1 MNETPLSLVLEL
13 AGRDATLT
21 GRTGLWTDLMTNA
34 SKSRWFG
41 VGYGA
46 FWVGP
51 ASYEMYPLENWSRE
65 TPRWRPMQGH
75 NGYLDVYVE
84 LGIVGLVLLAG
95 TLGTALFSIGRTLQN
110 QYDAGSFRLVL
121 FLSVLF
127 NNVTESSLLKGTHS
141 LWFLFLLAA
150 VNVPALAKAP
160 ATARAVARAVAPT
173 PRPMSARPAWQPRS
187 ARMGRS

>member
-1 MNETPLSLVLEL
+1 
-13 AGRDATLT
+13 
-21 GRTGLWTDLMTNA
+21 
-34 SKSRWFG
+34 
-41 VGYGA
+41 
-46 FWVGP
+46 
-51 ASYEMYPLENWSRE
+51 
-65 TPRWRPMQGH
+65 
-75 NGYLDVYVE
+75 VYVE